1 MARETVAQRNA
12 RLEAERAQR
21 EAVAK
26 ATYMTRVM
34 AVLERA
40 TKANFELEVRDEL
53 FVLEDRDDRRGGTYR
68 FPAQWSD
75 EADNALATLEWEVEH
90 KEEALREAE
99 RRAQVRAAAL
109 SKLSAE
115 ERELLGL

>member
-1 MARETVAQRNA
+1 MARETVAQRTA
-12 RLEAERAQR
+12 RLETEQAQR

-34 AVLERA
+34 SVLERA
-40 TKANFELEVRDEL
+40 TKANFELEVRDRL

-68 FPAQWSD
+68 FPAEWSLD
-75 EADNALATLEWEVEH
+75 ADNALDSLEFEVGY
-90 KEEALREAE
+90 KEEAMREAA

-109 SKLSAE
+109 SKLSQE

>member
-1 MARETVAQRNA
+1 MARETVTQRNL
-12 RLEAERAQR
+12 RLAEERA
-21 EAVAK
+21 ALDAMAK

-75 EADNALATLEWEVEH
+75 EADSALSSLEFEVGY
-90 KEEALREAE
+90 KEEAMREE
-99 RRAQVRAAAL
+99 VRRASVRAAAL
-109 SKLSAE
+109 NKLTSE